1 VKSTFESF
9 ESVEHVIG
17 SSPVT
22 VNVKVLLVELPALRR
37 RVTIGARL
45 SAATVVVVVVV
56 VLVVVVVVLVVV
68 VVATVVVVVAT
79 GIVVVV
85 VVATVAVFVIATETT
100 VQMYLLPDLAQTNFV
115 LATTTTLPAFTH
127 FAPDRA
133 CADTVSGCVPNT
145 PNTPSNKHD
154 ATNFLIVSIYQ
165 FARIVAQ

>member
-22 VNVKVLLVELPALRR
+22 VNVKVLLDELPTPRKS
-37 RVTIGARL
+37 VTIGARL

-56 VLVVVVVVLVVV
+56 VLVVVVVV
-68 VVATVVVVVAT
+68 VATVVVVVAT

-85 VVATVAVFVIATETT
+85 VVATTVAVLVIATETI

-115 LATTTTLPAFTH
+115 LATTITLPAFAH

-154 ATNFLIVSIYQ
+154 ATNFLTISIYQ
-165 FARIVAQ
+165 LARSMAQ

>member
-1 VKSTFESF
+1 MKSTFESF

-22 VNVKVLLVELPALRR
+22 VNVKVLLVELPAPRR
-37 RVTIGARL
+37 SVTIGARL

-56 VLVVVVVVLVVV
+56 VVVLVVVVV

-85 VVATVAVFVIATETT
+85 VVAATLAVFVIGTETT

-145 PNTPSNKHD
+145 PNTPSNKQD
-154 ATNFLIVSIYQ
+154 ATNFLIISIYQ
-165 FARIVAQ
+165 LARSMAH

>member
-1 VKSTFESF
+1 MKSTFESF

-22 VNVKVLLVELPALRR
+22 VNVKVLLVELPAPRR
-37 RVTIGARL
+37 SVTIGARL

-56 VLVVVVVVLVVV
+56 VVVVLVVV
-68 VVATVVVVVAT
+68 VVVAATVVVVVAT

-85 VVATVAVFVIATETT
+85 VVAETVAVFVIATETT

-154 ATNFLIVSIYQ
+154 LTNFLIVSIYQ

>member
-22 VNVKVLLVELPALRR
+22 VNVKVLLVELPTPRR
-37 RVTIGARL
+37 SVTIGARL

-56 VLVVVVVVLVVV
+56 VVVVLVVVVV

-85 VVATVAVFVIATETT
+85 VVATTVAVLVIATETI

-115 LATTTTLPAFTH
+115 LATTITLPAFAH

-154 ATNFLIVSIYQ
+154 ATNFLTISIYQ
-165 FARIVAQ
+165 LARSMAQ

>member
-1 VKSTFESF
+1 
-9 ESVEHVIG
+9 
-17 SSPVT
+17 
-22 VNVKVLLVELPALRR
+22 VNVKVLLDELPTPRR
-37 RVTIGARL
+37 SVTIGARL

-56 VLVVVVVVLVVV
+56 VVVVLVVVVV
-68 VVATVVVVVAT
+68 VVATVVVIVAT

-85 VVATVAVFVIATETT
+85 VVATTVAVFVIATETI

-133 CADTVSGCVPNT
+133 CANTVRGCVPNT

-154 ATNFLIVSIYQ
+154 ATNFLIISIYQ
-165 FARIVAQ
+165 LARSMAQ

>member
-1 VKSTFESF
+1 MKSTFESF

-22 VNVKVLLVELPALRR
+22 VNVKVLLVELPAPRR
-37 RVTIGARL
+37 SVTIGARL

-56 VLVVVVVVLVVV
+56 VVVLVVVVV

-85 VVATVAVFVIATETT
+85 VVAATVAVFVIATETT

-145 PNTPSNKHD
+145 PNKPSNKHD
-154 ATNFLIVSIYQ
+154 WTNFLIISIYQ
-165 FARIVAQ
+165 LARKVAQ

>member
-1 VKSTFESF
+1 
-9 ESVEHVIG
+9 
-17 SSPVT
+17 
-22 VNVKVLLVELPALRR
+22 VNVKVLLDELPTPRR
-37 RVTIGARL
+37 SVTIGARL

-56 VLVVVVVVLVVV
+56 VVVVLVVVVV

-85 VVATVAVFVIATETT
+85 VATVAVFVIATETI
-100 VQMYLLPDLAQTNFV
+100 VQMYLLPDLAHTNFV

-127 FAPDRA
+127 FAPDRG

-145 PNTPSNKHD
+145 PNTPSNKHV

-165 FARIVAQ
+165 FARSMAQ